1 MHLVEKQ
8 RTKYVLGHRRWNLCN
23 SHVQS
28 LTNEPICSRIYV
40 YIRIC
45 IYIHMKLSR
54 MYIRNNRRAYI
65 CGCLTVSRCVLAF
78 RAMFFRR
85 SGRNPEY
92 GSTGNLRRVTKHEE
106 VVKAKYGK
114 LLTVAVV

>member
-1 MHLVEKQ
+1 MYIYTHMH
-8 RTKYVLGHRRWNLCN
+8 
-23 SHVQS
+23 
-28 LTNEPICSRIYV
+28 
-40 YIRIC
+40 

-65 CGCLTVSRCVLAF
+65 CGCLTVSRRVLVF

-85 SGRNPEY
+85 RERNPEY